1 MIEIVNPNSS
11 ASVTSAIAEA
21 CSASALP
28 PGLWTVGQIDA
39 APPAIESDDDVVRAT
54 ELVTEHVRAS
64 NAGCVVVACHS
75 DPGVREARAALPG
88 RDILGIGETSMLVA
102 ASLGERF
109 GVISL
114 FGPAIPRK
122 RRMVERLG
130 LASRCASVV
139 ATGTGVLDGVG
150 DPDLGPYLGAA
161 ERAVAEGADV
171 LVLGCAGMVRL
182 PALIEEHVRVPVVE
196 PVVATLAVAISRVR
210 RQDRRQDRNDGA

>member
-1 MIEIVNPNSS
+1 MIEILNPNSS
-11 ASVTSAIAEA
+11 TSVTAGIAEA
-21 CSASALP
+21 CRASALP
-28 PGLWTVGQIDA
+28 QEHWTVSQIDA

-54 ELVTEHVRAS
+54 ALVTEHVRAS
-64 NAGCVVVACHS
+64 DARCTVVACHS

-102 ASLGERF
+102 ASLAERF

-114 FGPAIPRK
+114 YGPAIPRK

-130 LASRCASVV
+130 LGSRCAAVV
-139 ATGTGVLDGVG
+139 ATGTGVLDGVAEG
-150 DPDLGPYLGAA
+150 LDLGPYLRAA
-161 ERAVAEGADV
+161 EQAIAEGAGV

-196 PVVATLAVAISRVR
+196 PVVATLAVALSRVR
-210 RQDRRQDRNDGA
+210 RNDGP